1 LTKKDL
7 SLTTSAINKNSLTT
21 ISAFAL
27 CLSLMASSA
36 IAAPKKAEIVVDADT
51 GRVLYEDMANE
62 KRHPASIT
70 KVMTLYLL
78 FEAIENGQ
86 ISLDDRVVFSK
97 YASIQS
103 PTKLGIRAGDSID
116 VETAILSLVINSSN
130 DTAVAISEKLGGTEK
145 DFTVKMNAKAL
156 EIGMTNTNFANASGL
171 PNPNNISTAED
182 LAKLAIAIRRDF
194 PRQYHWFARETFSY
208 NGRLYRNHN
217 HLVGKVAGVDGL
229 KTGLTRASGYNL
241 AATTTRNGHHIVTVV
256 LGGNTWKARD
266 ERVEQLIETAYN
278 QIGVGK
284 TQMAYQDAYEE
295 QYYNSRDNNETQSQ
309 ITENN
314 FGKSQSANVQL
325 NVNFAQ
331 LENTKKAYALP
342 LEMQFDGAQNLN
354 DNEEDE
360 EVTRVET
367 TNNLKLAT
375 NQQSIKVDFGKTNLS
390 VQEPIEKIT
399 PPPAPQ
405 EVIQT
410 ANLPEFTIP
419 EVNGA
424 PKENSIQLAENQTEI
439 YAITTSQASA
449 VKVNFEDLPADLK
462 KIIADEEAQKAE
474 QKHLAEEKIHLAKI
488 EHQKQLA
495 LKKAKEIEAKKL
507 ADAKAKQERAL
518 AAKEEDER
526 QLALLNKRG
535 NVVVQVGAFKEK
547 DDAQFALT
555 KFAKNFPSFAKK
567 EVSSTKTDSGTWFRV
582 RFSGMA
588 IGAAN
593 KACGIVTRNG
603 GVCQIISK

>member
-1 LTKKDL
+1 MTKRDL
-7 SLTTSAINKNSLTT
+7 SLTASVTKKNSIASFGT
-21 ISAFAL
+21 FAL
-27 CLSLMASSA
+27 CLSFISNSA
-36 IAAPKKAEIVVDADT
+36 FAAPKKAEIVVDADT
-51 GRVLYEDMANE
+51 GRVLYEDMATQ

-78 FEAIENGQ
+78 FDAIESGQ
-86 ISLDDRVVFSK
+86 ISLDDRIVFSK

-130 DTAVAISEKLGGTEK
+130 DTAVAVAERLGGTEK
-145 DFTVKMNAKAL
+145 DFTDKMNAKAFQ
-156 EIGMTNTNFANASGL
+156 IGMTSTNFANASGL

-194 PRQYHWFARETFSY
+194 PRQYHWFARETFTY
-208 NGRLYRNHN
+208 NGRTYKNHN
-217 HLVGKVAGVDGL
+217 HLVGKVDGVDGL

-266 ERVEQLIETAYN
+266 ARVEQLIETAYN

-295 QYYNSRDNNETQSQ
+295 QYYNSRDNADAQALFVD
-309 ITENN
+309 NN
-314 FGKSQSANVQL
+314 FGKPQSGEVKL

-331 LENTKKAYALP
+331 LENTKKAFAP
-342 LEMQFDGAQNLN
+342 PQEIKFEGAQNLS

-360 EVTRVET
+360 ETSRVET
-367 TNNLKLAT
+367 SNNLKLA
-375 NQQSIKVDFGKTNLS
+375 SIQAVVKVDFEKN
-390 VQEPIEKIT
+390 VVNVEKPIEKL
-399 PPPAPQ
+399 PPQPAQ
-405 EVIQT
+405 QDIIL
-410 ANLPEFTIP
+410 ANNLPEFTIP
-419 EVNGA
+419 EVKGEA
-424 PKENSIQLAENQTEI
+424 KENNVQLAENQTEI
-439 YAITTSQASA
+439 QAITTSQASA
-449 VKVNFEDLPADLK
+449 VKVNFDDLPADLK

-474 QKHLAEEKIHLAKI
+474 QRHLAEERIHLAKI

-495 LKKAKEIEAKKL
+495 FKKAKEAEAKKL
-507 ADAKAKQERAL
+507 ANAKAKQERAM
-518 AAKEEDER
+518 AAKAEDER
-526 QLALLNKRG
+526 QLALLNSRG
-535 NVVVQVGAFKEK
+535 NVVVQVGAFKQK

>member
-1 LTKKDL
+1 MTTSVTKKNSIA
-7 SLTTSAINKNSLTT
+7 SLGT
-21 ISAFAL
+21 FAL
-27 CLSLMASSA
+27 CLSFISSSA
-36 IAAPKKAEIVVDADT
+36 FAAPKKAEIVVDADT
-51 GRVLYEDMANE
+51 GRVLYEDMATQ

-78 FEAIENGQ
+78 FDAIETGQ
-86 ISLDDRVVFSK
+86 ISLDDRIVFSK

-130 DTAVAISEKLGGTEK
+130 DTAVAVAERLGGTEK
-145 DFTVKMNAKAL
+145 DFTDKMNAKAL
-156 EIGMTNTNFANASGL
+156 QIGMTSTNFANASGL

-217 HLVGKVAGVDGL
+217 HLVGKVDGVDGL

-266 ERVEQLIETAYN
+266 ARVEQLIETAYN

-295 QYYNSRDNNETQSQ
+295 QYYNSRDYVDTQALFVD
-309 ITENN
+309 NN
-314 FGKSQSANVQL
+314 FGKPQSGEVKL

-331 LENTKKAYALP
+331 LENTKKAFAP
-342 LEMQFDGAQNLN
+342 PQEIRFDGAQNLS

-360 EVTRVET
+360 ETSRVET
-367 TNNLKLAT
+367 SNNLKLAS
-375 NQQSIKVDFGKTNLS
+375 NQQAVKVDFEKN
-390 VQEPIEKIT
+390 VVNVEKPIEKL
-399 PPPAPQ
+399 PPQPAQ
-405 EVIQT
+405 QDIMQ
-410 ANLPEFTIP
+410 ANNLPEFTIP
-419 EVNGA
+419 EVKGEA
-424 PKENSIQLAENQTEI
+424 KENNIQLAENQTEI
-439 YAITTSQASA
+439 HAITTSQSSA
-449 VKVNFEDLPADLK
+449 VKVNFDDLPADLK

-474 QKHLAEEKIHLAKI
+474 ERHLAEERIHLAKI

-507 ADAKAKQERAL
+507 ADAKAKQERAI
-518 AAKEEDER
+518 AAKAEDER
-526 QLALLNKRG
+526 QLALLNSRG
-535 NVVVQVGAFKEK
+535 NVVVQVGAFKQK

-567 EVSSTKTDSGTWFRV
+567 EVSSTKTDNGTWFRV

>member
-1 LTKKDL
+1 MTASVTKKNSIA
-7 SLTTSAINKNSLTT
+7 SLGT
-21 ISAFAL
+21 FAL
-27 CLSLMASSA
+27 CLSFISSSA
-36 IAAPKKAEIVVDADT
+36 FAAPKKAEIVVDADT
-51 GRVLYEDMANE
+51 GRVLYEDMATQ

-78 FEAIENGQ
+78 FDAIESGQ
-86 ISLDDRVVFSK
+86 ISLDDRIVFSK

-130 DTAVAISEKLGGTEK
+130 DTAVAVAERLGGTEK
-145 DFTVKMNAKAL
+145 DFTDKMNAKAL
-156 EIGMTNTNFANASGL
+156 QIGMISTNFANASGL

-194 PRQYHWFARETFSY
+194 PRQYHWFAREIFSY

-217 HLVGKVAGVDGL
+217 HLVGKVDGVDGL

-266 ERVEQLIETAYN
+266 ARVEQLIETAYN

-295 QYYNSRDNNETQSQ
+295 QYYNSRDNADAQALFVD
-309 ITENN
+309 NN
-314 FGKSQSANVQL
+314 FGKPQSGEVKL

-331 LENTKKAYALP
+331 LENTKKAFAP
-342 LEMQFDGAQNLN
+342 PQEIKFEGAQNLS

-360 EVTRVET
+360 ETTRVET
-367 TNNLKLAT
+367 SNNLKLAS
-375 NQQSIKVDFGKTNLS
+375 NQEAVKVDFEKN
-390 VQEPIEKIT
+390 VVNVEKPIEKL
-399 PPPAPQ
+399 PPQPVQ
-405 EVIQT
+405 QDVIQ
-410 ANLPEFTIP
+410 AVNLPEFTIP
-419 EVNGA
+419 EVKGEA
-424 PKENSIQLAENQTEI
+424 KENNVQLAENQTEI
-439 YAITTSQASA
+439 HAITTSQSSA
-449 VKVNFEDLPADLK
+449 VKVNFDDLPADLK

-474 QKHLAEEKIHLAKI
+474 ERHLAEERIHLAKI

-495 LKKAKEIEAKKL
+495 LKKSKEIEAKKL
-507 ADAKAKQERAL
+507 ADAKAKQERAI
-518 AAKEEDER
+518 AAKVEDER
-526 QLALLNKRG
+526 QLALLNARG
-535 NVVVQVGAFKEK
+535 NVVVQVGAFKQK

>member
-1 LTKKDL
+1 MTASVTKKNSIA
-7 SLTTSAINKNSLTT
+7 SLGT
-21 ISAFAL
+21 FAL
-27 CLSLMASSA
+27 CLSFISSSA
-36 IAAPKKAEIVVDADT
+36 FAAPKKAEIVVDADT
-51 GRVLYEDMANE
+51 GRVLYEDMATQ

-78 FEAIENGQ
+78 FDAIESGQ
-86 ISLDDRVVFSK
+86 ISLDDRIVFSK

-130 DTAVAISEKLGGTEK
+130 DTAVAVAERLGGTEK
-145 DFTVKMNAKAL
+145 DFTDKMNAKAL
-156 EIGMTNTNFANASGL
+156 QIGMISTNFANASGL

-217 HLVGKVAGVDGL
+217 HLVGKVDGVDGL

-266 ERVEQLIETAYN
+266 ARVEQLIETAYN

-295 QYYNSRDNNETQSQ
+295 QYYNSRDNADAQALFVD
-309 ITENN
+309 NN
-314 FGKSQSANVQL
+314 FGKPQSGEVKL

-331 LENTKKAYALP
+331 LENTKKAFAP
-342 LEMQFDGAQNLN
+342 PQEIKFEGAQNLS

-360 EVTRVET
+360 ETTRVET
-367 TNNLKLAT
+367 SNNTKLAS
-375 NQQSIKVDFGKTNLS
+375 NQEAVKVDFEKN
-390 VQEPIEKIT
+390 VVNVEKPIEKL
-399 PPPAPQ
+399 PPQPVQ
-405 EVIQT
+405 QDVIQ
-410 ANLPEFTIP
+410 AVNLPEFTIP
-419 EVNGA
+419 EVKSEA
-424 PKENSIQLAENQTEI
+424 KENNVQLAENQTEI
-439 YAITTSQASA
+439 HAITTSQSSA
-449 VKVNFEDLPADLK
+449 VKVNFDDLPADLK

-474 QKHLAEEKIHLAKI
+474 ERHLAEERIHLAKI

-495 LKKAKEIEAKKL
+495 LKKAKEAEAKKL
-507 ADAKAKQERAL
+507 ADAKAKQERAI
-518 AAKEEDER
+518 AAKVEDER
-526 QLALLNKRG
+526 QLALLNARG
-535 NVVVQVGAFKEK
+535 NVVVQVGAFKQK

>member
-1 LTKKDL
+1 MTASVTKK
-7 SLTTSAINKNSLTT
+7 NSIASFGT
-21 ISAFAL
+21 FAL
-27 CLSLMASSA
+27 CLSFISSSA
-36 IAAPKKAEIVVDADT
+36 FAAPKKAEIVVDADT
-51 GRVLYEDMANE
+51 GRVLYEDMATQ

-78 FEAIENGQ
+78 FDAIESGQ
-86 ISLDDRVVFSK
+86 ISLDDRIVFSK

-130 DTAVAISEKLGGTEK
+130 DTAVAVAERLGGTEK
-145 DFTVKMNAKAL
+145 DFTDKMNAKAL
-156 EIGMTNTNFANASGL
+156 QIGMISTNFANASGL

-217 HLVGKVAGVDGL
+217 HLVGKVDGVDGL

-266 ERVEQLIETAYN
+266 ARVEQLIETAYN

-295 QYYNSRDNNETQSQ
+295 QYYNSRDNADAQALFVD
-309 ITENN
+309 NN
-314 FGKSQSANVQL
+314 FGKPQSGEVKL

-331 LENTKKAYALP
+331 LENTKKAFAP
-342 LEMQFDGAQNLN
+342 PQEIKFEGAQNLS

-360 EVTRVET
+360 ETTRVET
-367 TNNLKLAT
+367 SNNTKLAS
-375 NQQSIKVDFGKTNLS
+375 NQEAVKVNFEKN
-390 VQEPIEKIT
+390 VVNVEKPIEKL
-399 PPPAPQ
+399 PPQPVQ
-405 EVIQT
+405 QDVIQ
-410 ANLPEFTIP
+410 AVNLPEFTIP
-419 EVNGA
+419 EVKGEA
-424 PKENSIQLAENQTEI
+424 KENNVQLAENQTEI
-439 YAITTSQASA
+439 HAITTSQSSA
-449 VKVNFEDLPADLK
+449 VKVNFDDLPADLK
-462 KIIADEEAQKAE
+462 KIIADEEAQKSE
-474 QKHLAEEKIHLAKI
+474 ERHLAEERIHLAKI

-495 LKKAKEIEAKKL
+495 LKKTKEAEAKKL
-507 ADAKAKQERAL
+507 ADAKAKQERAI
-518 AAKEEDER
+518 AAKVEDER
-526 QLALLNKRG
+526 QLALLNARG
-535 NVVVQVGAFKEK
+535 NVVVQVGAFKQK

>member
-1 LTKKDL
+1 MTKRDL
-7 SLTTSAINKNSLTT
+7 SLTASVTKKNSIASLGT
-21 ISAFAL
+21 FAL
-27 CLSLMASSA
+27 CLSFISSSA
-36 IAAPKKAEIVVDADT
+36 FAAPKKAEIVVDADT
-51 GRVLYEDMANE
+51 GRVLYEDMATQ

-78 FEAIENGQ
+78 FDAIESGQ
-86 ISLDDRVVFSK
+86 ISLDDRIVFSK

-130 DTAVAISEKLGGTEK
+130 DTAVAVAERLGGTEK
-145 DFTVKMNAKAL
+145 DFTDKMNAKAL
-156 EIGMTNTNFANASGL
+156 QIGMISTNFANASGL

-217 HLVGKVAGVDGL
+217 HLVGKVDGVDGL

-266 ERVEQLIETAYN
+266 ARVEQLIETAYN

-295 QYYNSRDNNETQSQ
+295 QYYNSRDNADAQALFVD
-309 ITENN
+309 NN
-314 FGKSQSANVQL
+314 FGKPQSGEVKL

-331 LENTKKAYALP
+331 LENTKKAFAP
-342 LEMQFDGAQNLN
+342 PQEIKFEGAQNLS

-360 EVTRVET
+360 ETTRVET
-367 TNNLKLAT
+367 SNNTKLAS
-375 NQQSIKVDFGKTNLS
+375 NQEAVKVDFEKN
-390 VQEPIEKIT
+390 VINVEKPIEKL
-399 PPPAPQ
+399 PPQPVQ
-405 EVIQT
+405 QDVIQ
-410 ANLPEFTIP
+410 AVNLPEFTIP
-419 EVNGA
+419 EVKGEA
-424 PKENSIQLAENQTEI
+424 KENNVQLAENQSEI
-439 YAITTSQASA
+439 HAITTSQSSA
-449 VKVNFEDLPADLK
+449 VKVNFDDLPDDLK

-474 QKHLAEEKIHLAKI
+474 ERHLAEERIHLAKI

-495 LKKAKEIEAKKL
+495 LKKAKEAEAKKL
-507 ADAKAKQERAL
+507 ADAKAKQERAI
-518 AAKEEDER
+518 AAKVEDER
-526 QLALLNKRG
+526 QLALLNARG
-535 NVVVQVGAFKEK
+535 NVVVQVGAFKQK